1 MDQRV
6 YGQNHGACA
15 ELAGS
20 LFQPKWVRDLLQVAE
35 VEGDTEGQE
44 LPAGAPPYRDPMHY
58 DPGSLG

>member
-44 LPAGAPPYRDPMHY
+44 LPAGAPP
-58 DPGSLG
+58 